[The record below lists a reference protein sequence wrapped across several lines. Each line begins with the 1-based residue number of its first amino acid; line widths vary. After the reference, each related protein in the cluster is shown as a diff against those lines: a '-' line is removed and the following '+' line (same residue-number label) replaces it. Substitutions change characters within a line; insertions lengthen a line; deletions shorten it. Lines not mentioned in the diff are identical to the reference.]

1 MQNQSP
7 RPDASAPRPV
17 APGLCAA
24 AVLIGTGVALGAFGA
39 HLLKARFEA
48 NGQAAT
54 WETAVRY
61 QLVHGVALLA
71 WSAGSAHW
79 PVSFP
84 MQRWIGRGLV
94 LGALL
99 FSGSLYGLALEGPR
113 WLGPITPLG
122 GTVWLATWLAVAWL
136 ARPGRRTSP

>member
-1 MQNQSP
+1 
-7 RPDASAPRPV
+7 
-17 APGLCAA
+17 
-24 AVLIGTGVALGAFGA
+24 VLIGTGVALGAFGA

-48 NGQAAT
+48 SGQAAT

-71 WSAGSAHW
+71 WSAGSAAW
-79 PVSFP
+79 PVSFRA
-84 MQRWIGRGLV
+84 QRWVGRGLV

-99 FSGSLYGLALEGPR
+99 FSGSLYGLALDGPR

-122 GTVWLATWLAVAWL
+122 GTIWLATWLSVAWL
-136 ARPGRRTSP
+136 ARPGRRNAP